1 MDSEMEAAEAEAELL
16 FSTRQATSG
25 VTSKLTEV
33 WARKQGLLEPFL
45 LSRLKIKIISIT
57 R

>member
-25 VTSKLTEV
+25 VTSTRTEV
-33 WARKQGLLEPFL
+33 GAWTQGLLEPLPFL
-45 LSRLKIKIISIT
+45 HNAAVPVTAR
-57 R
+57 